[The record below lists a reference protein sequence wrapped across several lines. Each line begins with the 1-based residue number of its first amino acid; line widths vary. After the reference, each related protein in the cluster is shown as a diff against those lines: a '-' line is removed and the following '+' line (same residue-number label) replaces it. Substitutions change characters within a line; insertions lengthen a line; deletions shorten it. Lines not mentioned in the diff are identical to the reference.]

1 VSVSASAIGAEATA
15 PIRLMIGEVVVLRRA
30 HVDALALED
39 LDSGELAAETDDVL
53 IAQRSAI
60 FKVPGV
66 QAAYETLLAHERA
79 IIACA
84 FAAAPAR
91 RVLVP
96 DSWTS
101 ERAVDALAHEL
112 ELA

>member
-1 VSVSASAIGAEATA
+1 MG
-15 PIRLMIGEVVVLRRA
+15 
-30 HVDALALED
+30 
-39 LDSGELAAETDDVL
+39 
-53 IAQRSAI
+53 QRSEI

-84 FAAAPAR
+84 LAAAPAR

-101 ERAVDALAHEL
+101 ERAVGALAHEL